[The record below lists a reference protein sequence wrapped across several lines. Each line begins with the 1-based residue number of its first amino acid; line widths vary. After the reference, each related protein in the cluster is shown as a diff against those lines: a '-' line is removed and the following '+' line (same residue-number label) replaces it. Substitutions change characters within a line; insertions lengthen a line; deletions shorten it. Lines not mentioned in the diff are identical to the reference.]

1 MFMKERKQKKGKINM
16 TTTLILIG
24 FAPLLVSGLFIVI
37 VTGLT
42 ISSNLK
48 EATYE
53 KLYVA
58 SDGVRKYYEWDIV
71 NAGGPAYEHDYIDSL
86 KDQDIELTLFM
97 GNTRFITSALNAEGK
112 RNENT
117 EMDPKI
123 WAEVSAG
130 HDYKGDHVIIGGKE
144 YFVYYMPV
152 RDASG
157 AVVGS
162 AWAGEPEAEVNS
174 MINHTLLRVILL
186 VVVAVVVFGVLIFLI
201 ARRIVNALSA
211 ASTELGYLASGDL
224 TSENEPT
231 SIMTEINSIS
241 GDVITLRKT
250 LREIISGITSNVHQ
264 LNADMGNV
272 GNGVTNVNSASE
284 GVVHAIDDLSKGSMD
299 MAESVQNTQTNMIQ
313 IGDDIDGIRE
323 MTDEATNFVNEVEA
337 ESRTA
342 QKALDELIKANTN
355 TINVSKSVVDGIN
368 TSSEA
373 VKKIAEAASVI
384 ESIASQTNLL
394 SLNASIEAARAGEAG
409 RGFAVVAGEISNLAS
424 QSDLSSKE
432 IKSIVDEIIST
443 SNKNVEYAG
452 QISEAVNNEGAV
464 LTQVNESFSVVNEKV
479 AGTVQAINTIAE
491 RTVQLDSA
499 KNMVIDD
506 VSSLSSISEQNA
518 ASCQETNASMVE
530 IGSTISNI
538 KEESDRTMGL
548 TGSLTDA
555 ISIFKV

>member
-1 MFMKERKQKKGKINM
+1 MNENKRQKKKLNM
-16 TTTLILIG
+16 TMVLMLIG
-24 FAPLLVSGLFIVI
+24 FVPLLVSGISI
-37 VTGLT
+37 GIITAST
-42 ISSNLK
+42 ISSHLE

-53 KLYVA
+53 KLHVA
-58 SDGVRKYYEWDIV
+58 ADDLRKYYEWDIV
-71 NAGGPAYEHDYIDSL
+71 HEGEPTYEHDYVDSL
-86 KDQDIELTLFM
+86 KDQDIELTVFM
-97 GNTRFITSALNAEGK
+97 GDTRLMTSALNAEGK
-112 RNENT
+112 RNEGT
-117 EMDPKI
+117 QMDAKI

-130 HDYKGDHVIIGGKE
+130 KDYTADGVVIGGKE
-144 YFVYYMPV
+144 YYVYYMPL
-152 RDASG
+152 RG
-157 AVVGS
+157 ADGSVVGS
-162 AWAGEPEAEVNS
+162 AWAGQPETDVKKK
-174 MINHTLLRVILL
+174 INGSILTVIIVLI
-186 VVVAVVVFGVLIFLI
+186 VAVVIFGAVIFFVSRAIISRLH
-201 ARRIVNALSA
+201 A
-211 ASTELGYLASGDL
+211 ATAELGYLTEGDL
-224 TSENEPT
+224 TSENNP
-231 SIMTEINSIS
+231 SSAIDEIDIIS
-241 GDVITLRKT
+241 QDTVVLRNT
-250 LREIISGITSNVHQ
+250 MRQVISGIVSNVRE
-264 LNADMGNV
+264 LDEDMGQV
-272 GNGVTNVNSASE
+272 DSGVSNVNTASE

-323 MTDEATNFVNEVEA
+323 MTNEATTYVNEVEN

-342 QKALDELIKANTN
+342 QKALDELIRANTN

-432 IKSIVDEIIST
+432 IKSIVEEIIST

-452 QISEAVNNEGAV
+452 QISEAVNNEGTV
-464 LTQVNESFSVVNEKV
+464 LTQVNDSFSVVNEKV
-479 AGTVQAINTIAE
+479 SGTVQAINTIAE
-491 RTVQLDSA
+491 RAQQLDSA

-538 KEESDRTMGL
+538 QEESDKTL
-548 TGSLTDA
+548 VVTDSLRDA
-555 ISIFKV
+555 VAIFKI

>member
-1 MFMKERKQKKGKINM
+1 MNENKRQKKKLNM
-16 TTTLILIG
+16 TMVLMLIG
-24 FAPLLVSGLFIVI
+24 FVPLLVSGIAIGIITAV
-37 VTGLT
+37 T
-42 ISSNLK
+42 ISSHLE

-53 KLYVA
+53 KLHVA
-58 SDGVRKYYEWDIV
+58 ADDLRKYYEWDIV
-71 NAGGPAYEHDYIDSL
+71 HEGEPTYEHDYVDSL
-86 KDQDIELTLFM
+86 KDKDIELTVFM
-97 GNTRFITSALNAEGK
+97 GDTRLMTSALNAEGK
-112 RNENT
+112 RNEGT
-117 EMDPKI
+117 QMDAKI

-130 HDYKGDHVIIGGKE
+130 KDYTADGVVIGGKE
-144 YFVYYMPV
+144 YYVYYMPL
-152 RDASG
+152 RG
-157 AVVGS
+157 ADGSVVGS
-162 AWAGEPEAEVNS
+162 TWAGQPETDVKK
-174 MINHTLLRVILL
+174 MINGSILTVIIVLIA
-186 VVVAVVVFGVLIFLI
+186 AVVIFGGAIFFVSKAIISRLH
-201 ARRIVNALSA
+201 A
-211 ASTELGYLASGDL
+211 ATAELGFLTEGDL
-224 TSENEPT
+224 TSENNP
-231 SIMTEINSIS
+231 SSVIDEIDGIS
-241 GDVITLRKT
+241 HDTVVLRNT
-250 LREIISGITSNVHQ
+250 MRQVISGIVSNVRE
-264 LNADMGNV
+264 LDEDMGQV
-272 GNGVTNVNSASE
+272 DSGVSNVNTASE

-323 MTDEATNFVNEVEA
+323 MTNEATTYVNEVEN

-342 QKALDELIKANTN
+342 QKALDELIRANTN

-432 IKSIVDEIIST
+432 IKSIVEEIIST

-464 LTQVNESFSVVNEKV
+464 LTQVNDSFSVVNEKV
-479 AGTVQAINTIAE
+479 SGTVQAINTIAE
-491 RTVQLDSA
+491 RAQQLDSA

-538 KEESDRTMGL
+538 KEESDKTLGV
-548 TGSLTDA
+548 TDSLRDA
-555 ISIFKV
+555 VAIFKI

>member
-1 MFMKERKQKKGKINM
+1 M
-16 TTTLILIG
+16 
-24 FAPLLVSGLFIVI
+24 
-37 VTGLT
+37 
-42 ISSNLK
+42 
-48 EATYE
+48 
-53 KLYVA
+53 
-58 SDGVRKYYEWDIV
+58 
-71 NAGGPAYEHDYIDSL
+71 DSL
-86 KDQDIELTLFM
+86 KDQDIELTVFM
-97 GNTRFITSALNAEGK
+97 GDTRLMTSALNAEGK
-112 RNENT
+112 RNEGT
-117 EMDPKI
+117 QMDAKI

-130 HDYKGDHVIIGGKE
+130 KDYTADGVVIGGKE
-144 YFVYYMPV
+144 YYVYYMPL
-152 RDASG
+152 RG
-157 AVVGS
+157 ADGSVVGS
-162 AWAGEPEAEVNS
+162 AWAGQPETDVKKK
-174 MINHTLLRVILL
+174 INGSILTVIIVLI
-186 VVVAVVVFGVLIFLI
+186 VAVVIFGAVIFFVSRAIISRLH
-201 ARRIVNALSA
+201 A
-211 ASTELGYLASGDL
+211 ATAELGYLTEGDL
-224 TSENEPT
+224 TSENNP
-231 SIMTEINSIS
+231 SSAIDEIDIIS
-241 GDVITLRKT
+241 QDTVVLRNT
-250 LREIISGITSNVHQ
+250 MRQVISGIVSNVRE
-264 LNADMGNV
+264 LDEDMGQV
-272 GNGVTNVNSASE
+272 DSGVSNVNTASE

-323 MTDEATNFVNEVEA
+323 MTNEATTYVNEVEN

-342 QKALDELIKANTN
+342 QKALDELIRANTN

-432 IKSIVDEIIST
+432 IKSIVEEIIST

-452 QISEAVNNEGAV
+452 QISEAVNNEGTV
-464 LTQVNESFSVVNEKV
+464 LTQVNDSFSVVNEKV
-479 AGTVQAINTIAE
+479 SGTVQAINTIAE
-491 RTVQLDSA
+491 RAQQLDSA

-538 KEESDRTMGL
+538 KEESDKTL
-548 TGSLTDA
+548 VVTDSLRDA
-555 ISIFKV
+555 VAIFKI

>member
-1 MFMKERKQKKGKINM
+1 MNEQKKKKGKISM

-24 FAPLLVSGLFIVI
+24 FVPLIVSGLFIAI
-37 VTGLT
+37 VTGFT
-42 ISSNLK
+42 ISANLK

-58 SDGVRKYYEWDIV
+58 SDGVRKYYEWYIKYE
-71 NAGGPAYEHDYIDSL
+71 GEPPYEHDYIDSL
-86 KDQDIELTLFM
+86 KSQDIQLTLFM

-123 WAEVSAG
+123 WEAVSAG
-130 HDYKGDHVIIGGKE
+130 NDYKGDHVNVGGKE

-152 RDASG
+152 RDADG
-157 AVVGS
+157 KVVGS
-162 AWAGEPEAEVNS
+162 AWAGEPEDDVNA
-174 MINHTLLRVILL
+174 MITHTVLRIALLLILAVVLAGIGIGIIAARVIK
-186 VVVAVVVFGVLIFLI
+186 
-201 ARRIVNALSA
+201 ALSA
-211 ASTELGYLASGDL
+211 AAAELGYLASGDL
-224 TSENEPT
+224 SSENEPA

-241 GDVITLRKT
+241 NDVTTLRNT

-264 LNADMGNV
+264 LNTDMGNV

-355 TINVSKSVVDGIN
+355 TINVSKSVVEGIN

-506 VSSLSSISEQNA
+506 VSSLSSISQQNA
-518 ASCQETNASMVE
+518 ASCEETNASMVE
-530 IGSTISNI
+530 IGSTISTI

-548 TGSLTDA
+548 TGNLTDA
-555 ISIFKV
+555 ISIFKL

>member
-1 MFMKERKQKKGKINM
+1 MNEQKKQKKRINM
-16 TTTLILIG
+16 TTVLVLIGFVPLLASGILIG
-24 FAPLLVSGLFIVI
+24 IITAN
-37 VTGLT
+37 T
-42 ISSNLK
+42 ISEHLDQ
-48 EATYE
+48 ATYE

-58 SDGVRKYYEWDIV
+58 SDGVRKYYEWYIKYE
-71 NAGGPAYEHDYIDSL
+71 GEPPYEHEYIDSL
-86 KDQDIELTLFM
+86 KSQDIELTLFM

-123 WAEVSAG
+123 WAQVSAG
-130 HDYKGDHVIIGGKE
+130 NDYRGDGVVIGGKE
-144 YFVYYMPV
+144 YYVYYMPV
-152 RDASG
+152 RDG
-157 AVVGS
+157 DGNIVGS
-162 AWAGEPEAEVNS
+162 SWAGEPEADVKA
-174 MINHTLLRVILL
+174 MIRGTILTVIIILVIAVIGFGIGIFIIATRIIKALHRATSELDLL
-186 VVVAVVVFGVLIFLI
+186 A
-201 ARRIVNALSA
+201 
-211 ASTELGYLASGDL
+211 EGDL
-224 TSENEPT
+224 SSTADPSSKME
-231 SIMTEINSIS
+231 EINNIS
-241 GDVITLRKT
+241 EDVVRLRTNMK
-250 LREIISGITSNVHQ
+250 RVISGIVSNVSDLDHEM
-264 LNADMGNV
+264 DGV
-272 GNGVTNVNSASE
+272 DSGVTSVNSASE

-323 MTDEATNFVNEVEA
+323 MTAEATTFVNEVET

-342 QKALDELIKANTN
+342 QKALDELIRANTN
-355 TINVSKSVVDGIN
+355 TINVSKSVVEGIN
-368 TSSEA
+368 SSSEA

-452 QISEAVNNEGAV
+452 QISEAVNNEGSV
-464 LTQVNESFSVVNEKV
+464 LTQVNDSFSVVNEKV
-479 AGTVQAINTIAE
+479 QGTVKAINIIAE

-499 KNMVIDD
+499 KNKVIDD

-538 KEESDRTMGL
+538 KEQSDRTMGV
-548 TGSLTDA
+548 TDTLRDTV
-555 ISIFKV
+555 SVFKL

>member
-1 MFMKERKQKKGKINM
+1 M
-16 TTTLILIG
+16 TTTLLLIG
-24 FAPLLVSGLFIVI
+24 FIPLLASGILLGI
-37 VTGLT
+37 VTAAT
-42 ISSNLK
+42 ISSHLE

-53 KLYVA
+53 KLKVA

-86 KDQDIELTLFM
+86 KADDIELTLFM
-97 GNTRFITSALNAEGK
+97 GNTRFITSALKPDGT

-123 WAEVSAG
+123 WEAVKAG
-130 HDYKGDHVIIGGKE
+130 NDYNADGVVIGGKE
-144 YFVYYMPV
+144 YYVYYMPV
-152 RDASG
+152 RDGSG
-157 AVVGS
+157 AIVGAS
-162 AWAGEPEAEVNS
+162 WAGEPEADVKAMIRNS
-174 MINHTLLRVILL
+174 ILL
-186 VVVAVVVFGVLIFLI
+186 VIILLLVGVVFSGVIIFIISKKVIDSLH
-201 ARRIVNALSA
+201 A
-211 ASTELGYLASGDL
+211 ATEELDLLTSGDL
-224 TSENEPT
+224 TSET
-231 SIMTEINSIS
+231 VCSSAIKEINDIS
-241 GDVITLRKT
+241 SDVVTLRTAMKQV
-250 LREIISGITSNVHQ
+250 ISGIVSNVST
-264 LNADMGNV
+264 LNTEMGGV
-272 GNGVTNVNSASE
+272 DSGVTSVNNASE

-299 MAESVQNTQTNMIQ
+299 MAESVQNTQSNMIQ

-323 MTDEATNFVNEVEA
+323 MTDEATTYVNEVET

-342 QKALDELIKANTN
+342 QKALDELIRANTN

-432 IKSIVDEIIST
+432 IKSIVDEIITT

-452 QISEAVNNEGAV
+452 QISEAVNNEGTV
-464 LTQVNESFSVVNEKV
+464 LTQVNDSFSVVNEKIS
-479 AGTVQAINTIAE
+479 GTVQAINTIAE
-491 RTVQLDSA
+491 KAQQLDSA
-499 KNMVIDD
+499 KNRVIDD
-506 VSSLSSISEQNA
+506 VSSLSSISEENA

-530 IGSTISNI
+530 IGSTISTI
-538 KEESDRTMGL
+538 KEQSDKTLGV
-548 TGSLTDA
+548 TGQLGEA
-555 ISIFKV
+555 VAMFKV

>member
-1 MFMKERKQKKGKINM
+1 MNEKKKQKPKITM
-16 TTTLILIG
+16 TTTLLLIG
-24 FAPLLVSGLFIVI
+24 FIPLLASGILLGI
-37 VTGLT
+37 VTAAT
-42 ISSNLK
+42 ISSHLE

-53 KLYVA
+53 KLKVA

-86 KDQDIELTLFM
+86 KADDIELTLFM
-97 GNTRFITSALNAEGK
+97 GNTRFITSALKPDGT

-123 WAEVSAG
+123 WEAVKAG
-130 HDYKGDHVIIGGKE
+130 NDYNADGVVIGGKE
-144 YFVYYMPV
+144 YYVYYMPV
-152 RDASG
+152 RDGSG
-157 AVVGS
+157 AIVGAS
-162 AWAGEPEAEVNS
+162 WAGEPEADVKAMIRNS
-174 MINHTLLRVILL
+174 ILL
-186 VVVAVVVFGVLIFLI
+186 VIILLLVGVVFSGVIIFIISKKVIDSLH
-201 ARRIVNALSA
+201 A
-211 ASTELGYLASGDL
+211 ATEELDLLTSGDL
-224 TSENEPT
+224 TSET
-231 SIMTEINSIS
+231 VCSSAIKEINDIS
-241 GDVITLRKT
+241 SDVVTLRTAMKQV
-250 LREIISGITSNVHQ
+250 ISGIVSNVST
-264 LNADMGNV
+264 LNTEMGGV
-272 GNGVTNVNSASE
+272 DSGVTSVNNASE

-299 MAESVQNTQTNMIQ
+299 MAESVQNTQSNMIQ

-323 MTDEATNFVNEVEA
+323 MTDEATTYVNEVET

-342 QKALDELIKANTN
+342 QKALDELIRANTN

-432 IKSIVDEIIST
+432 IKSIVDEIITT

-452 QISEAVNNEGAV
+452 QISEAVNNEGTV
-464 LTQVNESFSVVNEKV
+464 LTQVNDSFSVVNEKIS
-479 AGTVQAINTIAE
+479 GTVQAINTIAE
-491 RTVQLDSA
+491 KAQQLDSA
-499 KNMVIDD
+499 KNRVIDD
-506 VSSLSSISEQNA
+506 VSSLSSISEENA

-530 IGSTISNI
+530 IGSTISTI
-538 KEESDRTMGL
+538 KEQSDKTLGV
-548 TGSLTDA
+548 TGQLGEA
-555 ISIFKV
+555 VAMFKV